1 MKEKKVF
8 AVTLAAGVLLAS
20 AIHPGLVQ
28 GSAGSEMMAKETKGD
43 KVVFT
48 DIDKH
53 WAKEK
58 IAYTVE
64 KGLFAGT
71 SNTTFDPDAKVTRA
85 MFVTTLGRFEEKLAP
100 LKGANKNIFKDV
112 QGDSWYGKYVNWA
125 AANKV
130 VSGFEDGTFKP
141 DQEITRQEMAAIISR
156 YVFQLKDQ
164 PMVLLL
170 PDRFKDDKDIDSW
183 AKEPVYNAVVGQ
195 LVSGTPQG
203 KFLPKKGATRGE
215 LAGLLYNL
223 DKNFVW
229 TKKGQ
234 K

>member
-1 MKEKKVF
+1 MKQKKVF

-20 AIHPGLVQ
+20 AIHPGLIQ
-28 GSAGSEMMAKETKGD
+28 GSASSEMMAKETKGD
-43 KVVFT
+43 KLVFT

-53 WAKEK
+53 WAKDK
-58 IAYTVE
+58 IAYTVQ

-71 SNTTFDPDAKVTRA
+71 SDTTFDPNGKVTRA

-100 LKGANKNIFKDV
+100 LKGTGKNIFKDV

-141 DQEITRQEMAAIISR
+141 DQEITRQEMAAIMSR
-156 YVFQLKDQ
+156 YVFQLKKQ
-164 PMVLLL
+164 PLVLIL
-170 PDRFKDDKDIDSW
+170 PANFKDDMDIAPW
-183 AKEPVYNAVVGQ
+183 AKEPIYNAVAGQ
-195 LVSGTPQG
+195 LISGTPQG

-215 LAGLLYNL
+215 LASLLCNL
-223 DKNFVW
+223 DKNFAW

>member
-1 MKEKKVF
+1 MKEKRLF
-8 AVTLAAGVLLAS
+8 AVTLAAGIFLTSV
-20 AIHPGLVQ
+20 IHPALVQ
-28 GSAGSEMMAKETKGD
+28 GSASLAKNSKEEAP
-43 KVVFT
+43 VFT

-53 WAKEK
+53 WAKAK
-58 IAYTVE
+58 IAYTV
-64 KGLFAGT
+64 KMGLFSGISKT
-71 SNTTFDPDAKVTRA
+71 KFDPDGKVTRA
-85 MFVTTLGRFEEKLAP
+85 MLVASLGRFEEKLAP
-100 LKGANKNIFKDV
+100 LKGTDKNAFKDV
-112 QGDSWYGKYVNWA
+112 QADSWYGKYVNWA

-130 VSGFEDGTFKP
+130 VSGFEDGTFRP